1 MNQTVHQYV
10 RQPARVRGGRCQPW
24 RRAPALA
31 MLLIAGLL
39 LSACSTPAPGG
50 CAMPEVI
57 VADDGVLATDL
68 YVQFAQAKVSCAMRI
83 AA

>member
-1 MNQTVHQYV
+1 MNQAVHQYV
-10 RQPARVRGGRCQPW
+10 RQPARVRGRRCQPW
-24 RRAPALA
+24 GQAPALA

-50 CAMPEVI
+50 FAMPEVI

-68 YVQFAQAKVSCAMRI
+68 YVQFAQAKVSGATRI